1 MTPIDAPPISARL
14 RALRQAAGMKQVVLA
29 RKAGLTRE
37 AVSMLET
44 GKRGRRPAV
53 DTVVRLAAALGVPV
67 AALVDMPT

>member
-1 MTPIDAPPISARL
+1 MTPIDAPPLAARL
-14 RALRQAAGMKQVVLA
+14 RALRQAAGMKQAVLA

-67 AALVDMPT
+67 AALVDMAT